1 MFVKAAIPT
10 SVMAASA
17 PPPMA
22 TSNRPDAT
30 SRAAYPMLW
39 VPAAHAV
46 VMDSDGPCQPVR
58 IDTLAAPALAIII
71 GTRRG
76 ETRRAPFSP

>member
-1 MFVKAAIPT
+1 MLAKAAIPT
-10 SVMAASA
+10 SVMAASV

-22 TSNRPDAT
+22 TSSRPVAT
-30 SRAAYPMLW
+30 NRAAYPMLW
-39 VPAAHAV
+39 VPAAQAV
-46 VMDSDGPCQPVR
+46 TIASDGPCQPAR
-58 IDTLAAPALAIII
+58 IDTLAAPALDIII